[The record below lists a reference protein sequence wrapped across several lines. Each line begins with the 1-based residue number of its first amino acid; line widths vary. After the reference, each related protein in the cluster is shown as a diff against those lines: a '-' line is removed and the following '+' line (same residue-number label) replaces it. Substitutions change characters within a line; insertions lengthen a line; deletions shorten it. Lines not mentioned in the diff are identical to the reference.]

1 MKPSDQQG
9 SQAEP
14 LPLKGIRILLVED
27 SWHVAKAI
35 TRLLQALGAEV
46 TGPAATVAE
55 AARLLTEHRVDA
67 AVVDFNL
74 RGGELAHGLID
85 QLNDQGVRVI
95 VVSGYEIVPVAR
107 EKVVAILQK
116 PVKKDELLASLRTAI
131 SQKSIL

>member
-1 MKPSDQQG
+1 MNSPDQRG
-9 SQAEP
+9 PPAVES
-14 LPLKGIRILLVED
+14 LPLKGTRILLVED

-46 TGPAATVAE
+46 TGPAATAAE
-55 AARLLTEHRVDA
+55 AARLIAEHRVDA

-107 EKVVAILQK
+107 EKVVAVLQK
-116 PVKKDELLASLRTAI
+116 PVKKDELLASLRKCTAY
-131 SQKSIL
+131 SIA